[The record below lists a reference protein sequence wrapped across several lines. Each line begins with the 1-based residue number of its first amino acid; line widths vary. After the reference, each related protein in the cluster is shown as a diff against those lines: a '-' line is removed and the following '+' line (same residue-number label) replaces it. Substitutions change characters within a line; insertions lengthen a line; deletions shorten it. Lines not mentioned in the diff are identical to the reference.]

1 MPVNESE
8 IMTGRNGR
16 TGRRTDLHFAL
27 LAIDHIVTTNN
38 YKEGVWRRYP
48 SQGGAVIPWSVF
60 GDLLSGGKSLPEAI
74 GEIIAGRE
82 ITAI

>member
-1 MPVNESE
+1 MGGLGGGLTFTSLSWRSN
-8 IMTGRNGR
+8 
-16 TGRRTDLHFAL
+16 
-27 LAIDHIVTTNN
+27 HIVTTNN

-60 GDLLSGGKSLPEAI
+60 GDLPFVGKSLPEAI

-82 ITAI
+82 NTVV